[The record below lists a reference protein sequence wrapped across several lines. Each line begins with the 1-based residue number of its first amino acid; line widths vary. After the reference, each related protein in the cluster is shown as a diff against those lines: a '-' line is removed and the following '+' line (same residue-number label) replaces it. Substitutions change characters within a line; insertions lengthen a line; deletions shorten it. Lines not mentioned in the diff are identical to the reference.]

1 MSEYLRIRNFGPIEE
16 IEINNIPS
24 LAILI
29 GESGSGKSTIM
40 KVLSLCRWI
49 YKRVVLRSYVKQANI
64 KKTGIGIQMR
74 TLLKTSQINEYL
86 TPRTE
91 ILYRRGDYEIEYN
104 NGRLNA
110 QADIPETNLSLE
122 KICYISDKRSIIPDF
137 LENKVE
143 KKNAN
148 YYLQDTL
155 ENFLLAAD
163 EIRQLPLEYLNVEL
177 KIEKGNKGDKYLI
190 KNTNGAANPILL
202 RNASSGM
209 QTVSPL
215 SLIVEYYARKFDAQ
229 KSMNSSLFGYLQ
241 DNDRLKDFSTAKTS
255 VRSAPRTSTCLL
267 KSQN

>member
-24 LAILI
+24 LTILI
-29 GESGSGKSTIM
+29 GESGGGKSTIM

-143 KKNAN
+143 KK
-148 YYLQDTL
+148 
-155 ENFLLAAD
+155 E
-163 EIRQLPLEYLNVEL
+163 RQLLPARHIG
-177 KIEKGNKGDKYLI
+177 K
-190 KNTNGAANPILL
+190 
-202 RNASSGM
+202 
-209 QTVSPL
+209 L
-215 SLIVEYYARKFDAQ
+215 SAG
-229 KSMNSSLFGYLQ
+229 S
-241 DNDRLKDFSTAKTS
+241 
-255 VRSAPRTSTCLL
+255 
-267 KSQN
+267 

>member
-24 LAILI
+24 LTILI

-122 KICYISDKRSIIPDF
+122 KICYNVISP
-137 LENKVE
+137 
-143 KKNAN
+143 
-148 YYLQDTL
+148 
-155 ENFLLAAD
+155 
-163 EIRQLPLEYLNVEL
+163 
-177 KIEKGNKGDKYLI
+177 
-190 KNTNGAANPILL
+190 TNG
-202 RNASSGM
+202 
-209 QTVSPL
+209 Q
-215 SLIVEYYARKFDAQ
+215 
-229 KSMNSSLFGYLQ
+229 SSLTFW
-241 DNDRLKDFSTAKTS
+241 RTRSKKRTPTITCKTHWKTFCWQLT
-255 VRSAPRTSTCLL
+255 R
-267 KSQN
+267 

>member
-24 LAILI
+24 LTILI

-209 QTVSPL
+209 QTISPL

-229 KSMNSSLFGYLQ
+229 KSMN
-241 DNDRLKDFSTAKTS
+241 
-255 VRSAPRTSTCLL
+255 
-267 KSQN
+267 